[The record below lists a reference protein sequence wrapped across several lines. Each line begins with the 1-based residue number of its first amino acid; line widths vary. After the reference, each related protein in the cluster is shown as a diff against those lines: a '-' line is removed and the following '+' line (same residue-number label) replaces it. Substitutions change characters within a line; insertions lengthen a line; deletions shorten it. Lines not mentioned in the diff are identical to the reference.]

1 MIKITNLKE
10 IDQIQPLMLKAYIAK
25 KMTAMMQEYQVDNLD
40 DIGCFIVLEPEEFTD
55 FPIGEME
62 FVEMLFL
69 EESMFLHG
77 VRIIDESYGEDI
89 YLPVEVASRF
99 HLYRRGKISDNRQ
112 PTAVSADDRRQRQG
126 IV

>member
-1 MIKITNLKE
+1 MIKVTNLKE

-55 FPIGEME
+55 FPIGEVE
-62 FVEMLFL
+62 FVEILFL

-77 VRIIDESYGEDI
+77 VKIIDESYGEDI
-89 YLPVEVASRF
+89 YLPVEV
-99 HLYRRGKISDNRQ
+99 I
-112 PTAVSADDRRQRQG
+112 TC
-126 IV
+126 

>member
-1 MIKITNLKE
+1 MIKTTNLKE

-55 FPIGEME
+55 FPIGEVE
-62 FVEMLFL
+62 FVEILFL

-89 YLPVEVASRF
+89 YLPVEVV
-99 HLYRRGKISDNRQ
+99 
-112 PTAVSADDRRQRQG
+112 TC
-126 IV
+126 

>member
-1 MIKITNLKE
+1 MIKVTNLKE

-40 DIGCFIVLEPEEFTD
+40 DIGCFIVPEPEEFTD
-55 FPIGEME
+55 FPIGEVE
-62 FVEMLFL
+62 FVEILFL

-89 YLPVEVASRF
+89 YLPVEVV
-99 HLYRRGKISDNRQ
+99 
-112 PTAVSADDRRQRQG
+112 TC
-126 IV
+126 